1 MLNNVY
7 NVDMSYNDVQFEDT
21 HPITHR
27 AMRTDSSITKIFLK
41 FGVHRKYIQRAMI
54 ITIIVLLTITA
65 VLFRSSTYKAEAGPD
80 PTKPSVDINS
90 F

>member
-1 MLNNVY
+1 
-7 NVDMSYNDVQFEDT
+7 MSYDDVQFEDT
-21 HPITHR
+21 TLK
-27 AMRTDSSITKIFLK
+27 MRRPRRIDSSLTKMFLK
-41 FGVHRKYIQRAMI
+41 FGIHRENIQRAMI

-65 VLFRSSTYKAEAGPD
+65 VLFRSSTYKAKAGPD